1 MEKRRKIMRLV
12 DWIICVFTKT
22 KLSPKIERRAAQN
35 ELRARER
42 ERDRVKGSEREIY
55 LYGKCCLCY
64 FYDRLINHGQVPCVT
79 RVVSA
84 CCI

>member
-42 ERDRVKGSEREIY
+42 ERETESKGAKERYIY
-55 LYGKCCLCY
+55 TV
-64 FYDRLINHGQVPCVT
+64 NVVCV
-79 RVVSA
+79 
-84 CCI
+84 IFMIG